1 MCFNH
6 VPSWAMLH
14 VLQELLP
21 SFRYCTDLSTHPLDV
36 LFKHIPSWAISF
48 TYPLELSHP
57 HSLLSYR
64 IRALSHLRDLS
75 LEPLNHLLLP
85 LTTHHVILST
95 YPPTLLSLVGW
106 DMVTKKCIGSPPLS
120 PGNPFLSNLFYA
132 PRTSCRLLPSSNA
145 YLHVLIHSSFSPPL
159 PSSSLP
165 PRPLPPVGMVT
176 VGWCCIMTPTI

>member
-1 MCFNH
+1 MLDKTRHPRMLHVLQELLPSFRYCTDSYHITSHTLLLCFNH
-6 VPSWAMLH
+6 IPSWSMLH

-95 YPPTLLSLVGW
+95 YPPTLLSLAGW
-106 DMVTKKCIGSPPLS
+106 DMVTKKCIGLPPLS
-120 PGNPFLSNLFYA
+120 PGNPFLSNLFYV
-132 PRTSCRLLPSSNA
+132 LPT
-145 YLHVLIHSSFSPPL
+145 
-159 PSSSLP
+159 
-165 PRPLPPVGMVT
+165 VT